1 MFLFKAC
8 ILVRCESIV
17 ATLDPSFVT
26 ICLVSS
32 KGQAWGSLLMV
43 VNHQNYMSTKE
54 KKGDKNYIIID
65 LGFSLTIST
74 SLCECLFL

>member
-1 MFLFKAC
+1 
-8 ILVRCESIV
+8 
-17 ATLDPSFVT
+17 
-26 ICLVSS
+26 
-32 KGQAWGSLLMV
+32 MV